1 MWLNEFFGEVREGS
15 RPFEHFKLAQDL
27 APKLVGSVLIRKRN
41 PDTFEDDV
49 QQMLRARLTFDEAI
63 AAEGFLAGEQA
74 AAADRPARAV
84 RAIGRIGVVSLAQPE
99 LPLKVVPGKRTDVR
113 AFAAKVF
120 ERHGIALKEDDPA
133 FALVTLNELI
143 LRKLMGE
150 LLKDVDGHM
159 TARLAEFEQTMQRVE
174 ARASKVLA
182 QQVRESAGGLSAT
195 LQAEISGA
203 RLDVQR
209 MIGEI
214 RIDTGSVLWRA
225 GRW

>member
-1 MWLNEFFGEVREGS
+1 M
-15 RPFEHFKLAQDL
+15 
-27 APKLVGSVLIRKRN
+27 
-41 PDTFEDDV
+41 
-49 QQMLRARLTFDEAI
+49 
-63 AAEGFLAGEQA
+63 
-74 AAADRPARAV
+74 
-84 RAIGRIGVVSLAQPE
+84 SLAQPE
-99 LPLKVVPGKRTDVR
+99 LPLKVVPGKRSDVR

-174 ARASKVLA
+174 ARGSKVLA

-195 LQAEISGA
+195 LQEEISGA

-214 RIDTGSVLWRA
+214 RDRYRVGTLARWSVVTAVAALVAFGCGFWV
-225 GRW
+225 GKF